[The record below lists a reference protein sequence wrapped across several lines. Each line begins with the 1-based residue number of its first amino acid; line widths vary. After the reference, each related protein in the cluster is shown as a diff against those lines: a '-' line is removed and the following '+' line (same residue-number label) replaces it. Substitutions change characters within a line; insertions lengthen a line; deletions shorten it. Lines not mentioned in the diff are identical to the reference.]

1 MHLLLRNYPQDFVN
15 RILHNITY
23 DLRASFIPSLNPS
36 PSPSPSPAS
45 DSIVP
50 RLITAYSPYYTSL
63 PALVRKHWSLIQN
76 DPSLSTLFPTP
87 PQLCF
92 RKNATFADSL
102 MKASLL
108 GSSRPTPGQAP
119 PIPINRLNSHIVRC
133 GDKRCKVCPKFEED
147 VSCFQQ
153 CPRHHTPSMRI
164 FHVQTHPSF
173 ISSSVINAGRCT

>member
-1 MHLLLRNYPQDFVN
+1 MYQKV
-15 RILHNITY
+15 
-23 DLRASFIPSLNPS
+23 
-36 PSPSPSPAS
+36 SPAS

-102 MKASLL
+102 VKASLL
-108 GSSRPTPGQAP
+108 GSSRPTPGQVP
-119 PIPINRLNSHIVRC
+119 PIPINRLNSRIVRC
-133 GDKRCKVCPKFEED
+133 GDKRCKVCPKFEGRCVLFST
-147 VSCFQQ
+147 VSKT
-153 CPRHHTPSMRI
+153 PYTPSMRI

-173 ISSSVINAGRCT
+173 IASSVINVGRCT